1 MGLSKRLDP
10 RIPVETLCSEV
21 IDEREHYGVLVEL
34 SPAGVRLER
43 PYRASYGGGRDGRIV
58 QLEFELPDADE
69 IIWAKGE
76 VCFDRYRPGEGV
88 GAVRSTGVR
97 LVAAASR
104 HLRMLREW
112 VVATVEAQ
120 RRARQDD
127 IAGMLALAS
136 HWRGRLPPGGD
147 RLGRRRPRRAR
158 TRAARARRSRRSPT
172 SAPGAH
178 TRRSRATIAHTAAG
192 ARRRRTRASARPI
205 GDIPYA
211 RAERR
216 SSSSPNVAR

>member
-21 IDEREHYGVLVEL
+21 IDDREHYGMLVEL
-34 SPAGVRLER
+34 SPNGVRLER
-43 PYRASYGGGRDGRIV
+43 PLSGRRDGRIV

-76 VCFDRYRPGEGV
+76 VCFDRYRPGSSGQDAN
-88 GAVRSTGVR
+88 AVRSTGVR

-112 VVATVEAQ
+112 VAATVEAQ

-127 IAGMLALAS
+127 IGAMLALAS
-136 HWRGRLPPGGD
+136 HWNG
-147 RLGRRRPRRAR
+147 
-158 TRAARARRSRRSPT
+158 
-172 SAPGAH
+172 
-178 TRRSRATIAHTAAG
+178 
-192 ARRRRTRASARPI
+192 
-205 GDIPYA
+205 
-211 RAERR
+211 
-216 SSSSPNVAR
+216 

>member
-21 IDEREHYGVLVEL
+21 IDDREHYGVLVEL
-34 SPAGVRLER
+34 SPNGVRLER
-43 PYRASYGGGRDGRIV
+43 PLGGRRDGRIV
-58 QLEFELPDADE
+58 QLEFELPEADE

-76 VCFDRYRPGEGV
+76 VCFDRYRPAIDGHGP

-112 VVATVEAQ
+112 VAATVETQ

-127 IAGMLALAS
+127 IGAMLALAS
-136 HWRGRLPPGGD
+136 HGNG
-147 RLGRRRPRRAR
+147 
-158 TRAARARRSRRSPT
+158 
-172 SAPGAH
+172 
-178 TRRSRATIAHTAAG
+178 
-192 ARRRRTRASARPI
+192 
-205 GDIPYA
+205 
-211 RAERR
+211 
-216 SSSSPNVAR
+216 

>member
-21 IDEREHYGVLVEL
+21 IDDREHYGVLVEL
-34 SPAGVRLER
+34 SPNGVRLER
-43 PYRASYGGGRDGRIV
+43 PLSGRREGRIV

-76 VCFDRYRPGEGV
+76 VCFDRYRQTFDGP

-104 HLRMLREW
+104 HLRMLRDW
-112 VVATVEAQ
+112 VAATVEARQ
-120 RRARQDD
+120 RARQDD

-136 HWRGRLPPGGD
+136 HWNG
-147 RLGRRRPRRAR
+147 
-158 TRAARARRSRRSPT
+158 
-172 SAPGAH
+172 
-178 TRRSRATIAHTAAG
+178 
-192 ARRRRTRASARPI
+192 
-205 GDIPYA
+205 
-211 RAERR
+211 
-216 SSSSPNVAR
+216 

>member
-1 MGLSKRLDP
+1 MGPSKRLDP

-34 SPAGVRLER
+34 SPSGVRLER
-43 PYRASYGGGRDGRIV
+43 PIGGRREGRIV

-88 GAVRSTGVR
+88 TAVRSTGVR

-127 IAGMLALAS
+127 VAGMLALAS
-136 HWRGRLPPGGD
+136 HWRG
-147 RLGRRRPRRAR
+147 
-158 TRAARARRSRRSPT
+158 
-172 SAPGAH
+172 
-178 TRRSRATIAHTAAG
+178 
-192 ARRRRTRASARPI
+192 
-205 GDIPYA
+205 
-211 RAERR
+211 
-216 SSSSPNVAR
+216 